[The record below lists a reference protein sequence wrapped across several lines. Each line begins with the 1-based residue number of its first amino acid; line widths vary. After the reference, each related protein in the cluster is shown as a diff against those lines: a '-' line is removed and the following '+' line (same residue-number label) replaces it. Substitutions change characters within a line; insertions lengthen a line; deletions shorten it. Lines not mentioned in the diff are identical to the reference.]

1 MIAVLDTSAALRIA
15 LNPGQ
20 SELLSRLAS
29 AAEATLAPQLMVAEA
44 TNALWKYVR
53 AGVLVPA
60 EAHRGLE
67 ACLELVDQLSELE
80 PLAAEA
86 LDLALLAQRPVYDM
100 YFVVLA
106 RRHSATLLTA
116 DESLQALARSMGIRT
131 AS

>member
-1 MIAVLDTSAALRIA
+1 MIAVLDTSAALRIT

-20 SELLSRLAS
+20 AEPLSRLVSQAD
-29 AAEATLAPQLMVAEA
+29 ATLAPQLMVAEA
-44 TNALWKYVR
+44 SNALWKYVR
-53 AGVLVPA
+53 AGVLAPA

-67 ACLELVDQLSELE
+67 ACLELVDQLVELE

-86 LDLALLAQRPVYDM
+86 LDLALVAQRPVYDM

-106 RRHSATLLTA
+106 RRHSAMLLTA
-116 DESLQALARSMGIRT
+116 DDSLGALARGMGIRT

>member
-15 LNPGQ
+15 LNPVQ

-53 AGVLVPA
+53 AGVLVA
-60 EAHRGLE
+60 TEAHRGLE
-67 ACLELVDQLSELE
+67 ACLELVDQFVELE

-100 YFVVLA
+100 YFLVLA
-106 RRHSATLLTA
+106 RRHGATLLTA
-116 DESLQALARSMGIRT
+116 DESLQDLARSMGIRT
-131 AS
+131 PS